1 MAYLQQIWWFEV
13 EGEVE
18 FEFPAGRYSIYF
30 RIQLGKPWRRLGRKV
45 CNMEQV
51 HGWEIKPV
59 QFQLSTSDGQ
69 HALSQCYLY
78 EHPAGSW
85 VHYHAGD
92 FMVEEKKPANGSMKV
107 KFSMTQIDCTH
118 TKGGLCLD
126 SVFICPSPIPPL

>member
-1 MAYLQQIWWFEV
+1 
-13 EGEVE
+13 
-18 FEFPAGRYSIYF
+18 
-30 RIQLGKPWRRLGRKV
+30 
-45 CNMEQV
+45 MEQV

-78 EHPAGSW
+78 EQPAGSW

-92 FMVEEKKPANGSMKV
+92 FMVEEEKPANASMKV

-118 TKGGLCLD
+118 TKGGLCLPN
-126 SVFICPSPIPPL
+126 SESKWETMVFHFSKQAYSL